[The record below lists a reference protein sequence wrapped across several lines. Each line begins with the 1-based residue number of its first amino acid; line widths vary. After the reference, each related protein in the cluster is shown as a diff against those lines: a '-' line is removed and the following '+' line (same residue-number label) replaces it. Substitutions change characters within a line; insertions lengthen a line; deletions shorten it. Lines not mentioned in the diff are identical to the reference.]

1 MSEEIRAM
9 YYPGQTLKIERTR
22 FGMLKTLNIS
32 LYQRPVPNKV
42 ILKVDLLDCL
52 KSVWG
57 NGMLLGR
64 QYAYT
69 LLSGDGVD
77 DDTYR
82 DILTSCYK
90 RFAAFANYCDECYYF
105 GDQTQPLHER
115 FLKGVTELVDKERE
129 IVSGYGRVLAESEGY
144 LYLAFSQGQVPQN
157 LKGVV
162 ATYA

>member
-9 YYPGQTLKIERTR
+9 YYPGQTLKTEVTR

-32 LYQRPVPNKV
+32 LYQKPVPNKTIV
-42 ILKVDLLDCL
+42 KVDLLNCL
-52 KSVWG
+52 RSIWG
-57 NGMLLGR
+57 DGMLMGR
-64 QYAYT
+64 QYAYQ

-82 DILTSCYK
+82 NILTSCYK
-90 RFAAFANYCDECYYF
+90 RFVAFANYCDECYYF
-105 GDQTQPLHER
+105 GDQTLPLHER
-115 FLKGVTELVDKERE
+115 FLKEATELVEHERQ
-129 IVSGYGRVLAESEGY
+129 VLSGYGRVLAESEGY
-144 LYLAFSQGQVPQN
+144 LYLAFPKGQVPTR